1 LNYGDMMSSTYL
13 SEALKNN
20 LKASFQAE
28 CTVKDGFL
36 LVRVRRQSYV
46 AVAEY
51 LKKQGFSRLLTVSA
65 IDWMDEDEFEVYFI
79 VHSIKENLYVKAS
92 TRIPRSRP
100 GIESLSSLWDNSSM
114 HEREAWE
121 LFGIAFK
128 GNNMLKPLF
137 LEGWTGPPP
146 FLKNFNW
153 REYVKTRGFKR

>member
-1 LNYGDMMSSTYL
+1 MSSTYL

-28 CTVKDGFL
+28 CKVKDGFL
-36 LVRVRRQSYV
+36 FVRVRRQSYV

-121 LFGIAFK
+121 PAPAQPVYTFPDFGYRSEIYK
-128 GNNMLKPLF
+128 V
-137 LEGWTGPPP
+137 LEEKV
-146 FLKNFNW
+146 LNDNLAE
-153 REYVKTRGFKR
+153 RLHKTVGG

>member
-1 LNYGDMMSSTYL
+1 MQLNYGDAMSSTYL
-13 SEALKNN
+13 SEALKNK
-20 LKASFQAE
+20 LKASFQAV
-28 CTVKDGFL
+28 CKVKDGFL
-36 LVRVRRQSYV
+36 LVRIRRQSYV

-79 VHSIKENLYVKAS
+79 VHSIEENLYVKAS
-92 TRIPRSRP
+92 TRIPGSRP
-100 GIESLSSLWDNSSM
+100 EIESLSSLWDNSSM

-121 LFGIAFK
+121 LFGITFK

-153 REYVKTRGFKR
+153 REYVKNTRF